1 MRMVTMDRRIMADV
15 LEEHLR
21 NVNVYFD
28 REGEFPKGRGPLKTY
43 LIEAHASDGNDL
55 NHQTAPDALSN
66 AADAASLQVQGTD
79 DRTLFQLTDGD
90 VGFFF
95 DVLDPRFWVVH
106 TMSNVDRC
114 EQLLNRLI
122 DLYPN
127 LDYAWPPSELM
138 RELQKSGKPAG
149 FAVDFDETQLLPAS
163 ESHLIDEPN
172 AVVKFRFG
180 GTRAEMW
187 LTELER
193 FAPDALAFSMV
204 KFSLQDQEGKSY
216 LIAELN
222 ERGRLKAAGNSISL
236 HMATVAQFLHHY
248 RSLIAQIESF
258 GRLRSHGKGDGGLL
272 IGDPLVFEFPKP
284 LRDFRSFV
292 KELVSCREPLKIWG
306 VVEEVRNDFVQIEA
320 VDLHTASRLR
330 LDVTPHF
337 MRVYLGPTACGNTVA
352 RILRNI
358 QGHVDSTVS
367 LPIPA
372 EEAVA

>member
-1 MRMVTMDRRIMADV
+1 MDRRMMAEQ

-43 LIEAHASDGNDL
+43 LIEAHGPDGDDL
-55 NHQTAPDALSN
+55 SHQTAPEALSN
-66 AADAASLQVQGTD
+66 AADAARLQLQKTD

-114 EQLLNRLI
+114 EQLLDRLV

-138 RELQKSGKPAG
+138 RALQKEGKPAG
-149 FAVDFDETQLLPAS
+149 FAVDFDETHFLPAS

-180 GTRAEMW
+180 GTQAQTW

-204 KFSLQDQEGKSY
+204 KFSLQEQEGRSY

-236 HMATVAQFLHHY
+236 HLATVAKFLHQY

-258 GRLRSHGKGDGGLL
+258 GRLRSQGTGDGGLL

-284 LRDFRSFV
+284 LRDFRSFI

-306 VVEEVRNDFVQIEA
+306 VVEEVRTNLVQIEA

-330 LDVTPHF
+330 LDVTPQF

-372 EEAVA
+372 EEVLA

>member
-1 MRMVTMDRRIMADV
+1 MNRRVMAEQ

-43 LIEAHASDGNDL
+43 LIEAHGPDGDEL
-55 NHQTAPDALSN
+55 NHQTVIDALSN
-66 AADAASLQVQGTD
+66 AADAASLHLQGTD

-90 VGFFF
+90 VGFFL

-106 TMSNVDRC
+106 TMSNVDKC
-114 EQLLNRLI
+114 EQLLDRLT
-122 DLYPN
+122 DSYPN

-138 RELQKSGKPAG
+138 RALQKSGKPAG
-149 FAVDFDETQLLPAS
+149 FAVDFDETQFLPAS
-163 ESHLIDEPN
+163 ESRLIDEPN
-172 AVVKFRFG
+172 AVVKFHFG
-180 GTRAEMW
+180 GTRAETW
-187 LTELER
+187 LSELER

-222 ERGRLKAAGNSISL
+222 ERGRLKGAGNSISL
-236 HMATVAQFLHHY
+236 YLATVAQFLHQY
-248 RSLIAQIESF
+248 RSLIAKIESF
-258 GRLRSHGKGDGGLL
+258 GRLRSQGKGDGGLL

-284 LRDFRSFV
+284 VRDFRSFV

-306 VVEEVRNDFVQIEA
+306 VVEEVRGDFVQIEA

-330 LDVTPHF
+330 LDATPHF
-337 MRVYLGPTACGNTVA
+337 MRIYLGPTACGNTVA

-367 LPIPA
+367 LSIPA
-372 EEAVA
+372 EEAAV